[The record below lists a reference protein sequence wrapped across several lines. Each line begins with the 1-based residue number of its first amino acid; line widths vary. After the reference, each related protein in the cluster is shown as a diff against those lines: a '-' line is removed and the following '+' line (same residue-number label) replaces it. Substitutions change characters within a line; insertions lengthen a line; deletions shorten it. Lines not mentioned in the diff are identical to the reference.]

1 MTTIP
6 HETPLPAPA
15 AEGRL
20 VSGASEIRNPHPVAY
35 SHCMTSRPRRPRL
48 RSVLL
53 GVAAIAVVSGVVVG
67 AWRPWMPV
75 VETAP
80 IAAAGDAVVPAAL
93 ILPEHPRVLVFG
105 DSWTYGS
112 AASVPTLG
120 YAYVLADLIDGETV
134 VRGVRGS
141 GYLKP
146 GLDGP
151 AFGER
156 IAALDA
162 SIDPDLVIIQGSIN
176 DRREPAA
183 GYADAVNA
191 AWDDLT
197 ALYPEVPIVVLGPA
211 PHELPVAAAT
221 ARIDRDLQAL
231 AGARG
236 WWYISPV
243 QESWITEANYLQLID
258 VEVGRKHP
266 STEGHRYLAEHVAAA
281 LQAMQGAGV
290 TEAGETEL
298 EPAR

>member
-1 MTTIP
+1 MTP
-6 HETPLPAPA
+6 RTPA
-15 AEGRL
+15 R
-20 VSGASEIRNPHPVAY
+20 
-35 SHCMTSRPRRPRL
+35 RL
-48 RSVLL
+48 RGVLVTL
-53 GVAAIAVVSGVVVG
+53 GVATVIAGVAMG
-67 AWRPWMPV
+67 AWRPWIPA

-80 IAAAGDAVVPAAL
+80 IAAGESIAPSAL
-93 ILPEHPRVLVFG
+93 ILPEHPTVLVFG

-120 YAYVLADLIDGETV
+120 YAYVLAELLDGETV

-156 IAALDA
+156 IAHLSPDIA
-162 SIDPDLVIIQGSIN
+162 PDLVLIQGSIN

-211 PHELPVAAAT
+211 PHELPVGAAT
-221 ARIDRDLQAL
+221 ARIDRDLERL

-243 QESWITEANYLQLID
+243 QEEWITDANYLQLID
-258 VEVGRKHP
+258 VGIGRKHP
-266 STEGHRYLAEHVAAA
+266 STDGHRYLAEHVAEA
-281 LQAMQGAGV
+281 LLTLTGSGV
-290 TEAGETEL
+290 TEAGETDL